1 MGEVLLLAKERSM
14 KDEGGAARRLGRG
27 WKLLLAI
34 IAILLVVQVLV
45 GAFVYSSQ
53 PQPVTS
59 GTPDAHVASA
69 EPQRLDA

>member
-1 MGEVLLLAKERSM
+1 M
-14 KDEGGAARRLGRG
+14 
-27 WKLLLAI
+27 LAI
-34 IAILLVVQVLV
+34 LALPILLVVQVLV
-45 GAFVYSSQ
+45 GAFVYCSQ